1 MPEGLDRLLGD
12 EATEELL
19 EGGTPEGLRRLMGLA
34 WGQPACLLD
43 YLPASTAVVIDERR
57 HGLAHGQQWLDHAID
72 HHGDMASELGLSEEE
87 RDALW
92 PAVLHRNIEEAY
104 ALAEA
109 RHGFDMAELLEEDGH
124 PNSFDLASRPMPAY
138 PNQFGKLGDLIKG
151 FQKEKT
157 AVWLISA
164 QPSRAVALLEEH
176 DCIGRFVPNPA
187 DAPAIARL
195 IEQNTPVALKS
206 SGTAEL
212 EGLQLPAWR
221 LARSRT
227 ASSSSATQAPAATCV
242 VAARRPAARST
253 PTRCG
258 QGLCRPSNRGIGRFK
273 LEAGGVGDV
282 RDYLVVQ
289 YADEFCGCCRPTG
302 QPRPIPGHQRD
313 PTSAQQDGR
322 CNLDQSQGT
331 GQEGCSQ
338 GGDGPCEALCGAAAG
353 QRLRFPQ

>member
-1 MPEGLDRLLGD
+1 
-12 EATEELL
+12 
-19 EGGTPEGLRRLMGLA
+19 MGLA

-72 HHGDMASELGLSEEE
+72 HHGDMASELGLSDEE

-92 PAVLHRNIEEAY
+92 PAVLQRSIEEAY
-104 ALAEA
+104 GLAEA
-109 RHGFDMAELLEEDGH
+109 HHGFDMAELLEEDGH

-206 SGTAEL
+206 SGTA
-212 EGLQLPAWR
+212 
-221 LARSRT
+221 
-227 ASSSSATQAPAATCV
+227 
-242 VAARRPAARST
+242 
-253 PTRCG
+253 
-258 QGLCRPSNRGIGRFK
+258 
-273 LEAGGVGDV
+273 
-282 RDYLVVQ
+282 
-289 YADEFCGCCRPTG
+289 
-302 QPRPIPGHQRD
+302 
-313 PTSAQQDGR
+313 
-322 CNLDQSQGT
+322 
-331 GQEGCSQ
+331 
-338 GGDGPCEALCGAAAG
+338 
-353 QRLRFPQ
+353 